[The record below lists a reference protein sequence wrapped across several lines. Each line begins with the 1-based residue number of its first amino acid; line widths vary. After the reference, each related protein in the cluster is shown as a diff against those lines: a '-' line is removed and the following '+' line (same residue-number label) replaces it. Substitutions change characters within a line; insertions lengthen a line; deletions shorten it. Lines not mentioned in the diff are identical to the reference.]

1 MLVSREPPIE
11 QNLLDK
17 AEEILKEAKQAR
29 EKAEE
34 LLKEATEARDEA
46 EQARDR
52 AEQRLDE
59 AQKRVVDLQNKR
71 SLLVKSRLGHYLHLP
86 RLFSNMRDELNSIQ

>member
-1 MLVSREPPIE
+1 MNK
-11 QNLLDK
+11 NLLDK

-46 EQARDR
+46 EQ
-52 AEQRLDE
+52 RLDE

-71 SLLVKSRLGHYLHLP
+71 SLLVKSRLGHYLHLT